1 MVAECRCL
9 FQAACAVT
17 YTSKEKEIRND
28 PPGRGVGGPPRR
40 RIPAFNVLNLS
51 SGSPPS
57 TTYPPLTI
65 AGSGCGGVEWSRP
78 WAISCY
84 ARDWG
89 RPTGSRHGDAP
100 PTRTVAAAAA
110 VAPEAALDPSPAAAA
125 SDADGAS
132 SASSYDGIRTLVASS
147 LASISSPTTRGALSR
162 IADGLIDFMKG
173 SLLPAPPSA
182 AALCSPP
189 PPRPVPALLAVV

>member
-17 YTSKEKEIRND
+17 DTSKEKEIRND
-28 PPGRGVGGPPRR
+28 PPGRGVGGPARPRGE
-40 RIPAFNVLNLS
+40 F
-51 SGSPPS
+51 
-57 TTYPPLTI
+57 PPLMFSTSAQAPRLPQPTRRLQLQEVGAAALNGPVPGPSAAMPGI
-65 AGSGCGGVEWSRP
+65 GGGP
-78 WAISCY
+78 P
-84 ARDWG
+84 G
-89 RPTGSRHGDAP
+89 HGHGDAP
-100 PTRTVAAAAA
+100 STVAAAAA

-125 SDADGAS
+125 SGADGAS